1 MASGRVVALAVICA
15 SILFPAGASA
25 QDDFFA
31 NKTLKIVVGYPPGST
46 FDLYARALSRHMGRH
61 LAGHPT
67 VIVQNMP
74 GAGGLNAV
82 KFVAG
87 AAVKDGLTLALSNPQ
102 STTAPLLD
110 PKSAN
115 FDPRKFNWLGS
126 LSDDTTVCAFW
137 AKDIRTADDLAKRE
151 IVIGATGITGGSAI
165 DGRLLNEL
173 FGLRFKIVTGYPG
186 MIEVRLAAERG
197 EVDGQCGLPGS
208 TIKIDLMDQVASG
221 KITVPVQLG
230 LRPNPDLPAVPNV
243 LDRISSPE
251 EKAIFRLVYAPL
263 SYMRPVMAPE
273 GVPAD
278 RVASLRAAFS
288 ATLVDKIFL
297 AEMAAI
303 KLDVRPVSHEMITS
317 LISEIYD
324 APKPIVERVQRL
336 LGVEGR

>member
-1 MASGRVVALAVICA
+1 MASRWAVALAMFCA
-15 SILFPAGASA
+15 SMLLPIGAGA
-25 QDDFFA
+25 QEDFFA
-31 NKTLKIVVGYPPGST
+31 SKTLKIVVGYPPGST
-46 FDLYARALSRHMGRH
+46 FDLYARALGRHMGRH
-61 LAGHPT
+61 ISGQPT

-82 KFVAG
+82 RFVASV
-87 AAVKDGLTLALSNPQ
+87 AVKDGLTLALSNPQ

-115 FDPRKFNWLGS
+115 YDPRRFNWLGS

-137 AKDIRTADDLAKRE
+137 AKDIRTADDLGKRE
-151 IVIGATGITGGSAI
+151 IVIGATGSTGGSAI

-173 FGLRFKIVTGYPG
+173 FGHKFKIVTGYPG

-208 TIKIDLMDQVASG
+208 TIKIDLLEQVASG

-230 LRPNPDLPAVPNV
+230 LRSNPDLPDVPNL
-243 LDRISSPE
+243 LDRISAPE
-251 EKAIFRLVYAPL
+251 EKAVFRLVYAPL

-273 GVPAD
+273 GVPLD
-278 RVASLRAAFS
+278 RIGALRSAFA
-288 ATLVDKIFL
+288 ATLADKTFL
-297 AEMAAI
+297 AEMSAL
-303 KLDVRPVSHEMITS
+303 KLDVRPVSHESITR

-324 APKPIVERVQRL
+324 TPRPVVERVQRL